1 MSSCLANFTLIV
13 YLKILLD
20 FLHINSFHL
29 QIMIVLFFSF
39 LILLPFVSYLTI
51 LIRTYSTNRND
62 ENVFFFSHN
71 LSGKAFNIS
80 STRDLLYIKKNYL
93 FIWLPRVLVAAHG
106 IFTVSLGMFHC
117 SADSLVAVPGFQ
129 QVGFSICGTWS

>member
-1 MSSCLANFTLIV
+1 MFYFFLFNLFFHYFLCFNALDNTFS
-13 YLKILLD
+13 KILNKSGGSRD
-20 FLHINSFHL
+20 PC
-29 QIMIVLFFSF
+29 
-39 LILLPFVSYLTI
+39 LISDL
-51 LIRTYSTNRND
+51 R
-62 ENVFFFSHN
+62 
-71 LSGKAFNIS
+71 GKAFNIS

>member
-1 MSSCLANFTLIV
+1 MLLIFWV
-13 YLKILLD
+13 TYIYY
-20 FLHINSFHL
+20 LHIACHL
-29 QIMIVLFFSF
+29 QIMFYFFLFNLFFHYF
-39 LILLPFVSYLTI
+39 LCFNALDNTFSKILNKSGGSRDPC
-51 LIRTYSTNRND
+51 LISDLR
-62 ENVFFFSHN
+62 
-71 LSGKAFNIS
+71 GKAFNIS